1 MAVSENRRR
10 PPSLPAIGV
19 THPLPSGGAPPRPPV
34 VCELRQWVL
43 VQVDPRQTGTQPA
56 PQSEAAPGR
65 LTLAA
70 GPLSREATLVLDV
83 QSISPSGLAVFS
95 APCAPNQIDAGV
107 LSDPPE
113 GETLTFVLERDG
125 QSMTLQASLVWVEL
139 SSEQRL
145 ELIVDTGDQPGWLE
159 VQSTPAAG

>member
-1 MAVSENRRR
+1 MRIA
-10 PPSLPAIGV
+10 
-19 THPLPSGGAPPRPPV
+19 TDGG
-34 VCELRQWVL
+34 
-43 VQVDPRQTGTQPA
+43 VQVDPRHPAARTA
-56 PQSEAAPGR
+56 PQSQPSPGQ
-65 LTLAA
+65 LTLTA
-70 GPLSREATLVLDV
+70 GPLARQATLVLDV

-113 GETLTFVLERDG
+113 GETLIFVLERDG

-159 VQSTPAAG
+159 VQAALAVG

>member
-1 MAVSENRRR
+1 M
-10 PPSLPAIGV
+10 
-19 THPLPSGGAPPRPPV
+19 
-34 VCELRQWVL
+34 
-43 VQVDPRQTGTQPA
+43 QVDPRHPAARTASTSPAAATQ
-56 PQSEAAPGR
+56 
-65 LTLAA
+65 LTLTP
-70 GPLSREATLVLDV
+70 GPLTPAASLALEI

-125 QSMTLQASLVWVEL
+125 QAMTLQASLVWVEL
-139 SSEQRL
+139 SAEQRL

-159 VQSTPAAG
+159 VQAAFKAG

>member
-1 MAVSENRRR
+1 MRIAT
-10 PPSLPAIGV
+10 AGV
-19 THPLPSGGAPPRPPV
+19 
-34 VCELRQWVL
+34 
-43 VQVDPRQTGTQPA
+43 VQVDPRHPGSQATPRPQT
-56 PQSEAAPGR
+56 SPGR

-70 GPLSREATLVLDV
+70 GPLAREATLVLDV

-139 SSEQRL
+139 STEQRL

-159 VQSTPAAG
+159 VQSALAAG

>member
-1 MAVSENRRR
+1 M
-10 PPSLPAIGV
+10 
-19 THPLPSGGAPPRPPV
+19 
-34 VCELRQWVL
+34 VCELRRPPP
-43 VQVDPRQTGTQPA
+43 VQVDPRHP
-56 PQSEAAPGR
+56 AAPTAAR
-65 LTLAA
+65 ATAPSQLTLAS
-70 GPLSREATLVLDV
+70 GPLAKSAALVLDV

-95 APCAPNQIDAGV
+95 APCAPNQIDPGV

-159 VQSTPAAG
+159 VHGASTAE

>member
-1 MAVSENRRR
+1 M
-10 PPSLPAIGV
+10 
-19 THPLPSGGAPPRPPV
+19 
-34 VCELRQWVL
+34 RQRAA
-43 VQVDPRQTGTQPA
+43 VQVDPRQTGSQA
-56 PQSEAAPGR
+56 EARPNEAQAR

-70 GPLSREATLVLDV
+70 SPLARDATLVLEV

-139 SSEQRL
+139 SAEQRL

-159 VQSTPAAG
+159 VQAAFTAG

>member
-1 MAVSENRRR
+1 
-10 PPSLPAIGV
+10 LG
-19 THPLPSGGAPPRPPV
+19 
-34 VCELRQWVL
+34 
-43 VQVDPRQTGTQPA
+43 VQVDPRQSGTQ
-56 PQSEAAPGR
+56 AAPRPQASGR

-70 GPLSREATLVLDV
+70 GPLARDATLELEV

-95 APCAPNQIDAGV
+95 APCAPNQVDAGV

-113 GETLTFVLERDG
+113 GEALTFVLERDG

-145 ELIVDTGDQPGWLE
+145 ELIVDTGDQPGWSE
-159 VQSTPAAG
+159 VQAALSAG

>member
-1 MAVSENRRR
+1 MRIAT
-10 PPSLPAIGV
+10 A
-19 THPLPSGGAPPRPPV
+19 GA
-34 VCELRQWVL
+34 
-43 VQVDPRQTGTQPA
+43 VQVDPRHPGTQ
-56 PQSEAAPGR
+56 AAPRPQPSPGH

-70 GPLSREATLVLDV
+70 GPLAREGTLVLDV

-95 APCAPNQIDAGV
+95 APCTPNQIDPGV

-139 SSEQRL
+139 STEQRL

-159 VQSTPAAG
+159 VQSALAAG

>member
-1 MAVSENRRR
+1 M
-10 PPSLPAIGV
+10 
-19 THPLPSGGAPPRPPV
+19 V
-34 VCELRQWVL
+34 VCELRQTAD
-43 VQVDPRQTGTQPA
+43 VQVDPRHPAAQTA
-56 PQSEAAPGR
+56 PQSQPSPGQ

-70 GPLSREATLVLDV
+70 GPLVREVTLVLDV

-159 VQSTPAAG
+159 VQVALAAG

>member
-1 MAVSENRRR
+1 M
-10 PPSLPAIGV
+10 
-19 THPLPSGGAPPRPPV
+19 
-34 VCELRQWVL
+34 
-43 VQVDPRQTGTQPA
+43 QVDPRHPGTQATPRRQ
-56 PQSEAAPGR
+56 PSPGR

-70 GPLSREATLVLDV
+70 GPLAREATLVLDV

-95 APCAPNQIDAGV
+95 APCTPNQIDAGV

-125 QSMTLQASLVWVEL
+125 QSMTLQANLVWVEL
-139 SSEQRL
+139 STEQRL

-159 VQSTPAAG
+159 AQSALAAG